1 MKLKLDNG
9 SGRYIELGPS
19 DEADKLDVVVRDED
33 VWAIMDIDKAQALQI
48 AEFLKRWAES

>member
-9 SGRYIELGPS
+9 SGRDIELGPS